1 MMESRYHTRTLLRIG
16 GSLVLAALI
25 AGCNA
30 SGAPE
35 GAKITTSG
43 AGGTYNQPTNM
54 GSTGYSATAPN
65 GYAAPYTVV
74 PGDTV
79 YGVAQ
84 RMNVPVRSLIDANGL
99 KPPYRLAPGQQLA
112 MPGGGTYDP
121 DLAVTAPAPAATY
134 GSGGT
139 GGDTDGTYAGSAS
152 GSAPRVITSTG
163 SIAMEDLSP
172 AAGGSNATAQPPASA
187 TVPATASPSP
197 TIDATESDLPLTP
210 TVKPAAPSTAT
221 TAPVPSASTMPPQ
234 NEVATIP
241 DATTTDGQFQWP
253 LQGKVISRFG
263 AKIGG
268 QHNDGINIAAHA
280 GDKVLAADGGVV
292 AYSGNELKGFGNLLL
307 IRHANGWITAY
318 AHNQKLLVN
327 KGDKV
332 KRGQPIATVG
342 ATGNVESP
350 QLHFEIRRG
359 SDPVDPL
366 QHLASRG

>member
-1 MMESRYHTRTLLRIG
+1 MMSLQRQTRALLRIG
-16 GSLVLAALI
+16 SSLGLAALI

-35 GAKITTSG
+35 GAKITTGNSG
-43 AGGTYNQPTNM
+43 PATYSQPTNL
-54 GSTGYSATAPN
+54 GSTGYAGTASAGN
-65 GYAAPYTVV
+65 GAPYKVV

-84 RMNVPVRSLIDANGL
+84 RLNVPVRSLIDANGL
-99 KPPYRLAPGQQLA
+99 QPPYRLSPGQQLM
-112 MPGGGTYDP
+112 MPGSSGVSYDP
-121 DLAVTAPAPAATY
+121 DLAVTTPAPATY
-134 GSGGT
+134 GSGSA
-139 GGDTDGTYAGSAS
+139 GGDTAGTYS
-152 GSAPRVITSTG
+152 GSPPRVTTSSGG

-172 AAGGSNATAQPPASA
+172 AAGGSTAASQPSAAAGTTVTTPPPAADTGTADSDIAIVPAVKPPAPSATAPAQADSGGA
-187 TVPATASPSP
+187 T
-197 TIDATESDLPLTP
+197 SDT
-210 TVKPAAPSTAT
+210 
-221 TAPVPSASTMPPQ
+221 
-234 NEVATIP
+234 EVAAIP
-241 DATTTDGQFQWP
+241 DAAATDSRFQWP
-253 LQGKVISRFG
+253 LQGKVVSRFG

-268 QHNDGINIAAHA
+268 QQNDGINIAGEPGA
-280 GDKVLAADGGVV
+280 KVVAADGGVV

-318 AHNQKLLVN
+318 AHNQKLLVK

-366 QHLASRG
+366 QHLASQG

>member
-1 MMESRYHTRTLLRIG
+1 MMEGQYQTRALLRIG
-16 GSLVLAALI
+16 ASLVLLAMI

-43 AGGTYNQPTNM
+43 AGMETSAPPATTAYG
-54 GSTGYSATAPN
+54 ATASN
-65 GYAAPYTVV
+65 GYAGPYTVV

-79 YGVAQ
+79 YGIAR
-84 RMNVPVRSLIDANGL
+84 RMNVPVRSLIDANAL
-99 KPPYRLAPGQQLA
+99 KPPYRLTPGQQLA
-112 MPGGGTYDP
+112 MPGSGGSTYDP
-121 DLAVTAPAPAATY
+121 DLAVTAPAPASTTY
-134 GSGGT
+134 GSNSS
-139 GGDTDGTYAGSAS
+139 GGDTDGTYAGAP
-152 GSAPRVITSTG
+152 PRVTTSTGG

-172 AAGGSNATAQPPASA
+172 AAGGANTTAQPPTGATA
-187 TVPATASPSP
+187 TVPATAAPSP
-197 TIDATESDLPLTP
+197 TIDAGESDLPLAP
-210 TVKPAAPSTAT
+210 AVKPAAPSTAA
-221 TAPVPSASTMPPQ
+221 TAPVPSASTKPPQ
-234 NEVATIP
+234 TEVATIP
-241 DATTTDGQFQWP
+241 DATTTEGQFQWP

-280 GDKVLAADGGVV
+280 GDKVLAAESGVV

-318 AHNQKLLVN
+318 AHNQKLLVK

-359 SDPVDPL
+359 SDPVDPM
-366 QHLASRG
+366 QHLASQG